1 MNGNT
6 PYCTCP
12 QTHTGQQC
20 ETLIGA
26 STTTTTGT
34 IITVTP
40 IFTTTDTS
48 TGRPSKKNL
57 SSYVHV

>member
-34 IITVTP
+34 I
-40 IFTTTDTS
+40 FTTTDTS